1 MPDEKTH
8 PRYCCTRNAEL
19 RYIQYAISRQCLSVC
34 LSPSVPNVCVTECY
48 PPLACHRLIA
58 RNFIDCRVNVR
69 RVTACENKGGRKE
82 DLVIVQ
88 MMPLINTLYKTWFRS
103 RSIVTDF
110 SASARFLKANTLDR
124 LHTWTH
130 GSTSRART
138 TSCMPRALRLL
149 PPAPQPYTPR
159 SSLRCRAAQRPL

>member
-1 MPDEKTH
+1 MRDEKTH

-19 RYIQYAISRQCLSVC
+19 RYIRYAISRQCLSVC

-103 RSIVTDF
+103 RSIVTAF
-110 SASARFLKANTLDR
+110 SASARFLEANTHRYTPHVDPRQHLTCTYHL
-124 LHTWTH
+124 LH
-130 GSTSRART
+130 A
-138 TSCMPRALRLL
+138 SCLA
-149 PPAPQPYTPR
+149 PPASCTTALYT
-159 SSLRCRAAQRPL
+159 S

>member
-19 RYIQYAISRQCLSVC
+19 RYIRYAIPLCPQCLRHRM
-34 LSPSVPNVCVTECY
+34 L

-103 RSIVTDF
+103 RSIVTAF

-138 TSCMPRALRLL
+138 TSCMPRASSLL
-149 PPAPQPYTPR
+149 PPAPQPYTPPLLEPQP
-159 SSLRCRAAQRPL
+159 SSLR

>member
-1 MPDEKTH
+1 MRDEIKHTH
-8 PRYCCTRNAEL
+8 DDCCTRNVEL
-19 RYIQYAISRQCLSVC
+19 RYILDTLYPMLQSVTT
-34 LSPSVPNVCVTECY
+34 VT
-48 PPLACHRLIA
+48 PPACHRLIA

-88 MMPLINTLYKTWFRS
+88 MMPFINTLYKTWFRS
-103 RSIVTDF
+103 RSIVTAF
-110 SASARFLKANTLDR
+110 SASARFLKANTHPKT

-138 TSCMPRALRLL
+138 TSCMPRASCLL
-149 PPAPQPYTPR
+149 HHSPIHLVAAFGA
-159 SSLRCRAAQRPL
+159 CGAAQRP